1 MTPEQFVAKAKE
13 VDADIVGVSALLTTT
28 MAGQKA
34 VIEALDRNG
43 LRPRVKAII
52 GGAAVTSKWAAEI
65 GADGYSRNAI
75 DALELAKNLMS
86 KGRRQD

>member
-1 MTPEQFVAKAKE
+1 
-13 VDADIVGVSALLTTT
+13 

-52 GGAAVTSKWAAEI
+52 GGAAVTQKWAAEI
-65 GADGYSRNAI
+65 GADGYARNAI
-75 DALELAKNLMS
+75 GALELAKNLMS
-86 KGRRQD
+86 KAMNEGTAQV